1 MKNLIDDFIQKVES
15 LSLHGLFFQY
25 VALCPTRT
33 WAHYQRLCYFH
44 LNKYMQAGLLL
55 HELSYKNIDS
65 PTGYGI
71 QPDQL
76 DWESYTLSEIK
87 RSRSHEAASELQ
99 LLFYLAVM
107 HYYTKKDWKGL
118 LRYPSLHQTKTVLLD
133 ESGLAR
139 LSAAYDEI
147 AAIVKQETPPPPVQ
161 RPVCCGCSFRMLCW
175 QESTEDSDF

>member
-1 MKNLIDDFIQKVES
+1 MQHQLDAFMQKVEA

-25 VALCPTRT
+25 IALCPTRT
-33 WAHYQRLCYFH
+33 WAHCQRLCYFH
-44 LNKYMQAGLLL
+44 LNKHMQAGALL
-55 HELSYKNIDS
+55 HDLSYKNIIT

-76 DWESYTLSEIK
+76 DWESYTLSEVK

-107 HYYTKKDWKGL
+107 TYYTQHAWKGI
-118 LRYPSLHQTKTVLLD
+118 LRYPSVRQTKEIELNEAGWQRLVTALAQI
-133 ESGLAR
+133 ESIVAQ
-139 LSAAYDEI
+139 EI
-147 AAIVKQETPPPPVQ
+147 PPPPVR
-161 RPVCCGCSFRMLCW
+161 RPVCSGCSFRMLCW